1 MWSQALF
8 ARTDARRTLAWK
20 GREALGRREQLS
32 LPLWLHVILL
42 KSYPLVGFEGKDTE
56 VV

>member
-1 MWSQALF
+1 MWGQALF